1 MLYHINKINFS
12 KTGTAFFAL
21 AGMLLMTLVFVA
33 YPPQGASAQ
42 YPGFGDPGAM
52 TNKGNSAGLVPVD
65 ESIEGG
71 NIPFGATAQVVVRF
85 RNDAGSPVETG
96 LIRLYPSSTV
106 SAEVA
111 LNQCGEGQLDPGA
124 ECAVALSVKAMQSG
138 PWRIE
143 MLMKH
148 SGRSRLVATTISG
161 SVEQGGDASS
171 RLTSDIE
178 TIPEELD
185 FGSLEESQ
193 SLVESVVLRNITSN
207 KITITRLFID
217 TSEAAGYTL
226 KSECDTL
233 EPGQAC
239 IAMVT
244 WSPKLKGRSSGVL
257 VAEHS
262 GPTGISSVL
271 LKGEFDPTEV
281 EEAEIFPT
289 AVPGKGLL
297 VSSQT
302 QLDFGS
308 DVESAS
314 AITVSL
320 VNSGDTPVKIKDI
333 KISGSDNGVGY
344 KQDGCSKDDV
354 LQPIEAC
361 PLTITWSPTRVGPVF
376 DDVQILHDGARGVL
390 VIPIRGEAIST
401 VSQDQKSIVMNNS
414 SPTVV
419 TTVMD
424 DGDAVGDGE
433 VSDEEFDR
441 EIEQNQQRAAS
452 QNARRSGSKSVF
464 TSATIENPQA
474 VLDGYKITSFARDRA
489 IINGPGGSRIVFN
502 DEQIVLGGIL
512 WYVNI
517 KREGIEFAHNN
528 NRVLMLFDRS
538 LSSLN
543 RVRARDSNESPGNT
557 GDGSGTDN

>member
-1 MLYHINKINFS
+1 MLNRIKS
-12 KTGTAFFAL
+12 LKSVKTGPALLAL
-21 AGMLLMTLVFVA
+21 ASLLLLTLAFAA
-33 YPPQGASAQ
+33 YPPGIASAQ
-42 YPGFGDPGAM
+42 YPGFGDPGSLSS
-52 TNKGNSAGLVPVD
+52 KGNSAGLTPID
-65 ESIEGG
+65 ETVEGG
-71 NIPFGATAQVVVRF
+71 SIPFGATGQVVVRF
-85 RNDAGSPVETG
+85 KNEGGGPIETG

-111 LNQCGEGQLDPGA
+111 LNQCGEGALEPGA
-124 ECAVALSVKAMQSG
+124 ECAIALSVKALQSG

-148 SGRSRLVATTISG
+148 SGRSKLVATTVSG
-161 SVEQGGDASS
+161 SVEQGSDSS
-171 RLTSDIE
+171 DRLRSDIE
-178 TIPEELD
+178 TIPEEVD

-193 SLVESVVLRNITSN
+193 SLVEPVVLRNITSN
-207 KITITRLFID
+207 PITITRLFID
-217 TSEAAGYTL
+217 TSEQAGYTL

-233 EPGQAC
+233 EAGQAC

-281 EEAEIFPT
+281 EEAEIFPN

-297 VSSQT
+297 VASQT
-302 QLDFGS
+302 QIDFGS

-314 AITVSL
+314 TITVSL
-320 VNSGDTPVKIKDI
+320 VNSGDTPLKLNDI
-333 KISGSDNGVGY
+333 RISGTDNGLGY
-344 KQDGCSKDDV
+344 KQDGCMEGDV
-354 LQPIEAC
+354 LLPIEAC

-376 DDVQILHDGARGVL
+376 DDVQVRHDGARGVL

-401 VSQDQKSIVMNNS
+401 VSQDQKSIVLNQGSQVM
-414 SPTVV
+414 

-424 DGDAVGDGE
+424 GSSASASEDAE
-433 VSDEEFDR
+433 FSDEEFDE
-441 EIEQNQQRAAS
+441 EIERNQRRAAS
-452 QNARRSGSKSVF
+452 NNSERAGQTPVF
-464 TSATIENPQA
+464 TTTIDNPQS
-474 VLDGYKITSFARDRA
+474 VLDGYRITSFSRDRA

-502 DEQIVLGGIL
+502 NEQLVLGGIL
-512 WYVNI
+512 WFVKI

-528 NRVLMLFDRS
+528 SRVLMLFDRS
-538 LSSLN
+538 LSSIN
-543 RVRARDSNESPGNT
+543 RVNASDSSSGNN
-557 GDGSGTDN
+557 GAINNGN